1 MIGGRVLDPTAVMA
15 MAIGDSPYAQ
25 ALLDVATQMNIPLA
39 VPAVALQA
47 AWQAAEPEHWPWLE
61 LLTEAATVIV
71 VPLDAEQARDAG
83 LLAALSGNPDVH
95 PAASHSALIGVRR
108 GWPIVTRRPNVIQG
122 LSSDVR
128 TETMP

>member
-15 MAIGDSPYAQ
+15 MAVGGSPYAQ
-25 ALLDVATQMNIPLA
+25 ALLDVATQLNIPLA
-39 VPAVALQA
+39 VPAVALEA

-61 LLTEAATVIV
+61 LLAEAATVIV

-83 LLAALSGNPDVH
+83 LLAALSGNPGVH
-95 PAASHSALIGVRR
+95 PGAPHSVLVGIRR
-108 GWPIVTRRPNVIQG
+108 GWPVVTQRPDMIQS
-122 LSSDVR
+122 LSGDVR